1 MYDKSNEPK
10 GKFLKNN
17 YIFYIFLGLYKEIP
31 ADLSP
36 DERLLQLLDK
46 SLLVRKLH
54 YWMSAYPQSFVG
66 TTLSLLLR
74 PYDVISIAIEK
85 N

>member
-1 MYDKSNEPK
+1 MKVSEKQLY
-10 GKFLKNN
+10 FL
-17 YIFYIFLGLYKEIP
+17 YFLGLYKEIP

-54 YWMSAYPQSFVG
+54 HWMSAYPQNFVG
-66 TTLSLLLR
+66 ATLSLVRLRKIRFKLLINFSL
-74 PYDVISIAIEK
+74 YILLYIY
-85 N
+85 